1 MPLTDTQIK
10 ALKPEA
16 KARKYADEKGLFL
29 LVAPSG
35 GKLWRLKY
43 RVDGKEKLLAL
54 GAYPEVSLKAARAR
68 RDDARE
74 LIAAGVDPSEARKT
88 EKAERIAQVEHT
100 FHRFAAPSLAL
111 HRGRAAL
118 ELLE

>member
-16 KARKYADEKGLFL
+16 KARKHADEKGLFL
-29 LVAPSG
+29 LVTPSG

-68 RDDARE
+68 RDDARRV
-74 LIAAGVDPSEARKT
+74 GVALRRLRPLLPDQVPGRGQRARVSHQRGV
-88 EKAERIAQVEHT
+88 RI
-100 FHRFAAPSLAL
+100 P
-111 HRGRAAL
+111 
-118 ELLE
+118 